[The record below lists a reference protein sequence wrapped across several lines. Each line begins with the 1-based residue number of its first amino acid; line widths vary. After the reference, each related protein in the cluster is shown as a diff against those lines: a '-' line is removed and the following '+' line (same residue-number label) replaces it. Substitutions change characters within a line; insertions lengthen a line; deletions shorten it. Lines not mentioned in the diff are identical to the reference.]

1 MRFPPASHTW
11 DVTPAAAIGVQKE
24 LRSKIQTDIPI
35 TLESVRL
42 VAGVDVSSTRFDTT
56 LTAGVIIW
64 DRISGQIVDSASVQV
79 AGTFPYI
86 PGLLSFRE
94 IPVLLRVIQ
103 QLKTEPDVW
112 MVDGQG
118 IAHPRRMGIATHL
131 GLVLDRPTI
140 GVGKSKLTG
149 TYDKSAKGDTPL
161 MDKDERI
168 GTVMHTKARSN
179 PLFISPGHKID
190 QASADALVHACLR
203 GYRLPE
209 PTRLAHL
216 FVNHVRKEM
225 LNGTQQSFVI
235 SERLPTNDE

>member
-1 MRFPPASHTW
+1 MQFSSAPHTW
-11 DVTPAAAIGVQKE
+11 DVTPAAAIGLQKE
-24 LRSKIQTDIPI
+24 LRSQIQTDIPI
-35 TLESVRL
+35 ALESVRL
-42 VAGVDVSSTRFDTT
+42 VAGVDVSSTRFDTM

-64 DRISGQIVDSASVQV
+64 DRISGQIVDTASIQA
-79 AGTFPYI
+79 AGTFPYV

-94 IPVLLRVIQ
+94 IPVLLKAIQ

-149 TYDKSAKGDTPL
+149 MYDELATGDTPL

-168 GTVMHTKARSN
+168 GTVMHTKQRSN
-179 PLFISPGHKID
+179 PLFISPGHRID
-190 QASADALVHACLR
+190 QKSADMLVHACLR

-216 FVNHVRKEM
+216 FVNDVRKGVT
-225 LNGTQQSFVI
+225 NFIQQPLI
-235 SERLPTNDE
+235 SE

>member
-1 MRFPPASHTW
+1 MQFSPAPHTW

-24 LRSKIQTDIPI
+24 LRSQIRTDIPI
-35 TLESVRL
+35 ALESVRL

-56 LTAGVIIW
+56 LTAGIIIW
-64 DRISGQIVDSASVQV
+64 DRISGQIVDSASAQA

-94 IPVLLRVIQ
+94 IPVLLQVIQ
-103 QLKTEPDVW
+103 QLKTEPDLW

-118 IAHPRRMGIATHL
+118 IAHPRRMGIAAHL

-149 TYDKSAKGDTPL
+149 TYDESATIDTPL

-179 PLFISPGHKID
+179 PLFISPGHRID
-190 QASADALVHACLR
+190 QASADALVRACLR

-209 PTRLAHL
+209 PTRLAHV
-216 FVNHVRKEM
+216 FVNDVRKGVTHAPS
-225 LNGTQQSFVI
+225 LF
-235 SERLPTNDE
+235 